1 MAFENFQSI
10 ILFTTLFL
18 SALTAI
24 FGFTLVHKLFKNREK
39 MRLNNLTLISFSL
52 IAFGYSCFAFAEM
65 TYFVI
70 YDIFNQTPSASMPD
84 LYWFFG
90 AISLFLGFTIFSIY
104 LYNKHSQLKKGIV
117 LLLSAGAIM
126 GILLYYVLTTTIMAE
141 GKSPEETFLGYFY
154 PIASGLIL
162 ISSAS
167 IFLFFERLDEI
178 EITLLYLLFANI
190 GIFLSDILYTYYTFQ
205 GVYGSIGA
213 LSDTLAAVAYGLCT
227 YAFFSL
233 VMKIKQ
239 TAEQ

>member
-10 ILFTTLFL
+10 ILFTILFL

-24 FGFTLVHKLFKNREK
+24 FSFTLVHKLFKNREK
-39 MRLNNLTLISFSL
+39 MRLNNLTLITFSL

-65 TYFVI
+65 TYFII

-90 AISLFLGFTIFSIY
+90 TIFLFLGFTIFSIY

-117 LLLSAGAIM
+117 LLLSAGLIM
-126 GILLYYVLTTTIMAE
+126 SILLYYVLTATIMTE
-141 GKSPEETFLGYFY
+141 NTSPEETFLGYFY
-154 PIASGLIL
+154 PIASSLIL

-167 IFLFFERLDEI
+167 IFLFFERLDDI

-190 GIFLSDILYTYYTFQ
+190 GIFFGDILYSYYTFQ
-205 GVYGSIGA
+205 GVYGAVGA
-213 LSDTLAAVAYGLCT
+213 LSDILYAVAYGICA
-227 YAFFSL
+227 YALFSL
-233 VMKIKQ
+233 TMKIKH
-239 TAEQ
+239 TAED